1 MQETDRR
8 LRKLDELF
16 TGQWGKLMEALV
28 EGDLS
33 TLLNRRGIRVDH
45 TVSNPRKEHGAR
57 RWEIDILAVN
67 GDQVVV
73 VEVEVKTTLK
83 VSHVDH
89 LLGLLPEFTELMP
102 EYGSRRIHGAVAYL
116 KADESSARYAE
127 RQGLFVIR
135 ATGGSAGHRQ
145 RRRLHTAPLR
155 PAESPQYA
163 TLAAGASRRLPGER
177 LADALQ
183 AAARR
188 FQPGVQ
194 REGVLEAADGLV
206 EPAKVVQR
214 GPPVGVGLGVVGAD
228 LDQPPIQVERRL
240 VPLLPE
246 PHQGKVVEDFRVPW
260 IELQG
265 TFEMVR
271 RRLRSS
277 QFQRGPAHEPLQPA
291 GQGRVRRQ
299 CSRRPQRLQRLL
311 VALQGER
318 VWPTAACARVCSGS
332 ISSTSR

>member
-1 MQETDRR
+1 MKRATPQEVWAILRELAESRKETDRRMQETDRR

-67 GDQVVV
+67 GDEVVV
-73 VEVEVKTTLK
+73 VEVKTTLK

-135 ATGGSAGHRQ
+135 ATGSSASIVNHEDF
-145 RRRLHTAPLR
+145 TP
-155 PAESPQYA
+155 
-163 TLAAGASRRLPGER
+163 
-177 LADALQ
+177 
-183 AAARR
+183 RR
-188 FQPGVQ
+188 F
-194 REGVLEAADGLV
+194 D
-206 EPAKVVQR
+206 
-214 GPPVGVGLGVVGAD
+214 
-228 LDQPPIQVERRL
+228 
-240 VPLLPE
+240 
-246 PHQGKVVEDFRVPW
+246 
-260 IELQG
+260 
-265 TFEMVR
+265 
-271 RRLRSS
+271 
-277 QFQRGPAHEPLQPA
+277 
-291 GQGRVRRQ
+291 RQ
-299 CSRRPQRLQRLL
+299 SRH
-311 VALQGER
+311 
-318 VWPTAACARVCSGS
+318 
-332 ISSTSR
+332 STPS